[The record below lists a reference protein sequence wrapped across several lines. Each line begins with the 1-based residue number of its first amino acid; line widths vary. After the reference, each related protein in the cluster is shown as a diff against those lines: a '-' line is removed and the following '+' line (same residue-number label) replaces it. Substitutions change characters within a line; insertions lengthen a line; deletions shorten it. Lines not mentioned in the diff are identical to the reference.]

1 MRKFGFKGKAFN
13 ANEQLTFMKLMIVG
27 ICGSPRDQAT
37 EHVLKEALQ
46 MLGEKGFETRFWTVR
61 GKWVDFCAHCD
72 YCLKNK
78 ECVVQDDVQELYTLL
93 TEANGIIFAT
103 PVYNGGVSAQTKAL
117 MDRTRAL
124 VAADKNVF
132 KGKIGMGIVVG
143 GDRNG
148 GQEFA
153 LMQIHTF
160 YIINGMIP
168 VGGGF
173 FGANLGAT
181 FWSKDTLDGVKLDE
195 EGFRSL
201 KKTVKRFA
209 ACMEKYG
216 EK

>member
-1 MRKFGFKGKAFN
+1 
-13 ANEQLTFMKLMIVG
+13 MKLMILG

-37 EHVLKEALQ
+37 EHVLNEALR
-46 MLGEKGFETRFWTVR
+46 MLTEKGFETRFWTVR

-78 ECVVQDDVQELYTLL
+78 ECVVQDDVQELYALL
-93 TEANGIIFAT
+93 TQAKGVIFAT

-117 MDRTRAL
+117 MDRTRAM

-132 KGKIGMGIVVG
+132 KGKIGMGLVVG

-181 FWSKDTLDGVKLDE
+181 FWSKDTLEGVKADE

-201 KKTVKRFA
+201 RKTVKRFA
-209 ACMEKYG
+209 DYMEKYG